1 MLRVAGLAGLENAAS
16 RGKECLFVNPTLIE
30 QIRRHARQRR
40 NAALNLPSRSQHLRV
55 VNPLEDSTSLGAEA
69 IRLARVAVALHM
81 AGQARLLGACTDAEA
96 RS

>member
-1 MLRVAGLAGLENAAS
+1 M
-16 RGKECLFVNPTLIE
+16 NPNLIE

-40 NAALNLPSRSQHLRV
+40 NDALNLPSRSQHLRMA
-55 VNPLEDSTSLGAEA
+55 NPLEDNHSLGAEA

-81 AGQARLLGACTDAEA
+81 AGQARRAGACAGSEA